1 MWYFGEKS
9 RRKGVAAISH
19 QYSTVVAATV
29 ALSLESLAATRLL
42 FATPHSLQFNTLSRS
57 AAHHKTRKTLCQLFQ
72 RPHSLSVLGSP
83 PKRSVLGLPPNLPT
97 IPREQD
103 YFMPSIQFGR
113 INVYEGKTTNVDVVV
128 NGKTIKVTL
137 TKESSVAQDWI
148 MQQRGKCFGLDLE
161 WKPNRRKGQP
171 ENKVALM
178 QISSETECLLIQM
191 LFLDSIPSALV
202 RFLKDP
208 ARKIA
213 GVGIH
218 EDTKKLRRDYGL
230 ICSGEVELSALAV
243 SHFQDNGLKRVGLQ
257 ALAKKVIGFD
267 MDKCKSVT
275 LRDWSNSSL
284 ERRQVEYACMD
295 AWVSHAIFGRLARKW
310 T

>member
-1 MWYFGEKS
+1 MSS
-9 RRKGVAAISH
+9 RMNGNTRGDAKGKTKRERKEHAVNGGDREGPFPVKTQKLSEELLLWPYVAG
-19 QYSTVVAATV
+19 
-29 ALSLESLAATRLL
+29 R
-42 FATPHSLQFNTLSRS
+42 R
-57 AAHHKTRKTLCQLFQ
+57 
-72 RPHSLSVLGSP
+72 SVLGSP
-83 PKRSVLGLPPNLPT
+83 PKRSVLGVPPNLPT
-97 IPREQD
+97 IAREQD

-148 MQQRGKCFGLDLE
+148 MQQRGKRFGLDLE
-161 WKPNRRKGQP
+161 WKPNRCKGQP

-208 ARKIA
+208 ERKIA

-243 SHFQDNGLKRVGLQ
+243 SHFQDEGLKRLDDVDGQMKLQ
-257 ALAKKVIGFD
+257 VQETLAV
-267 MDKCKSVT
+267 
-275 LRDWSNSSL
+275 WEN
-284 ERRQVEYACMD
+284 
-295 AWVSHAIFGRLARKW
+295 GRLQ
-310 T
+310 